1 MARYKVILT
10 YDGTEFQGFQRQV
23 EVRTVQASVESALRS
38 IGWVN
43 STILA
48 AGRTDTGVH
57 ASGQVIAFDLEW
69 DHSPREL
76 RNALNA
82 NLPADIAARLVEPV
96 EIDFHPRFFATA
108 RRYRYRLFCD
118 KVRQPMRERYVWR
131 VWPPVSIDTL
141 QESAKHLIGT
151 HDFSAFGTPPQPGGS
166 TVRKIFTSSWSNDE
180 NEFVFE
186 ILGNAFLYH
195 MVRRL
200 VNLQVEIG
208 QGKRKAQEIISFLG
222 SMRKE
227 LVQGLAPAHGL
238 ILEEVVYPPEIGGN

>member
-38 IGWVN
+38 IGWQN

-57 ASGQVIAFDLEW
+57 ASGQVIAFDLAW

-82 NLPADIAARLVEPV
+82 NLPVDIAARLVESV
-96 EIDFHPRFFATA
+96 EIDFHPRFSAAA

-118 KVRQPMRERYVWR
+118 KVRQPMRERFVWR
-131 VWPPVSIDTL
+131 VWPPVSLEAL
-141 QESAKHLIGT
+141 QEAAKHLIGK
-151 HDFSAFGTPPQPGGS
+151 HDFSAFGAPPHPGGS
-166 TVRKIFTSSWSNDE
+166 TIRNIFASTWTYDE

-200 VNLQVEIG
+200 VSLQVEIG
-208 QGKRKAQEIISFLG
+208 QGKRKAQEIIGFLG
-222 SMRKE
+222 NMRKE

-238 ILEEVVYPPEIGGN
+238 ILEEVVYPPDTGGN

>member
-38 IGWVN
+38 IGWQN
-43 STILA
+43 ATIFA

-57 ASGQVIAFDLEW
+57 ASGQVIAFDLAW

-82 NLPADIAARLVEPV
+82 NLPADIAARSVESV
-96 EIDFHPRFFATA
+96 ENDFHPRFCAAA

-131 VWPPVSIDTL
+131 VWPPVSMDAL
-141 QESAKHLIGT
+141 QESARHLIGE
-151 HDFSAFGTPPQPGGS
+151 HDFAAFGTPPQPGGS
-166 TVRKIFTSSWSNDE
+166 TVRKIFVSTWADDE
-180 NEFVFE
+180 NEFVYE

-200 VNLQVEIG
+200 VSLQVEIG
-208 QGKRKAQEIISFLG
+208 QGKRKAQEIIGFL
-222 SMRKE
+222 SNMRKE
-227 LVQGLAPAHGL
+227 PVQGLAPAHGL
-238 ILEEVVYPPEIGGN
+238 ILEEVEYPPEIGGN